1 LELIKCPHCNAPID
15 YVLGETLFTC
25 HYCGYTFSMIKEGEY
40 KEIAQGK
47 HFVVINNYSRTE
59 MEEVLRDWMR
69 KGVLKAGDLAEKSK
83 LIEMELKFVP
93 IWLVNVSAETTFRGK
108 KKIESVETRTL
119 DKGRKETIRK
129 VRWEDKSGEFS
140 DVIEWKVLA
149 SRGMRLPLDKVELSV
164 ASKVPFDIENV
175 SPGAKLINGDVHEEL
190 ARQQAESG
198 IQSYHRDKASREVDQ
213 ILEIESNVQSKDAQ
227 LLTIPLWFVRY
238 KYKNKIYSI
247 IAEGSSGKIVQGE
260 APMGKFDIA
269 LIAGIIIMTVV
280 AIIIGV
286 LFWPR

>member
-1 LELIKCPHCNAPID
+1 
-15 YVLGETLFTC
+15 
-25 HYCGYTFSMIKEGEY
+25 MIEEGEY

-59 MEEVLRDWMR
+59 MEEVLRNWMR

-108 KKIESVETRTL
+108 KKIESVETRTP

-149 SRGMRLPLDKVELSV
+149 SRGMRLPLGKVELSV
-164 ASKVPFDIENV
+164 ASKVPFDIKNV

-238 KYKNKIYSI
+238 EYRNKLYSI

-260 APMGKFDIA
+260 APMGKYDIA
-269 LIAGIIIMTVV
+269 LIAGIIIMIVV

>member
-1 LELIKCPHCNAPID
+1 
-15 YVLGETLFTC
+15 
-25 HYCGYTFSMIKEGEY
+25 MMKEGEY
-40 KEIAQGK
+40 REIARGK
-47 HFVVINNYSRTE
+47 HFVVINNYSTKE
-59 MEEVLRDWMR
+59 MEEVIWDWMR

-83 LIEMELKFVP
+83 LVELQLNFVP
-93 IWLVNVSAETTFRGK
+93 IWLVNVSAETTFYGK

-119 DKGRKETIRK
+119 NNGRKETLRK

-149 SRGMRLPLDKVELSV
+149 SRGMQLPLDKIKLSV
-164 ASKVPFDIENV
+164 ANKVPFDIKNV

-190 ARQQAESG
+190 AREQAESE

-213 ILEIESNVQSKDAQ
+213 ILQIESNVQSKDAQ

-238 KYKNKIYSI
+238 KYKNKLYSI

-260 APMGKFDIA
+260 APMGKYDIA
-269 LIAGIIIMTVV
+269 LIAGTIVTIIV
-280 AIIIGV
+280 AIIIGAI
-286 LFWPR
+286 FWPR